1 MGGPDFSVG
10 DPLLLELGYQSG
22 DNQEFDVSSDD
33 DVGIESL
40 DYDPIHSVVYEKLHM
55 RQSNRRIYGY
65 TGLTLAKWT
74 ITIMIG
80 LLVGLIAFII
90 ESSQEI
96 IITYKKEW
104 TSKLLEHGLG
114 LAFFNY
120 ATMGVTLVL
129 LSSCLVIFWAP
140 AAAGGGVTLVMAYL
154 NGNDIPDFFRHRTFF
169 TKIFGTICTVSSG
182 LPIGQEGPMVHIGGA
197 IASEL
202 TWMRGQFPIKKH
214 SVWLPQ
220 TWFEKC
226 RQFTLQAWAF
236 DFHNDKDRR
245 EFISAGAAAGLGAS
259 FGAPIGG
266 VLFSMEEAS
275 SFWSRKVM
283 WRSLLCTT
291 CTTMGLS
298 WLNKGQFSFLLPGTI
313 SFQGLKPEFD
323 LIDLPLF
330 VVTSVLAGVIG
341 AFLNISH
348 DWLAHFRPSSKY
360 RSLRVLEACLVTFTS
375 IAAIFLLSYYFG
387 HCLPLQKG
395 QEDDD
400 YWYRYTCPLPDE
412 ESGVHYYNDL
422 ASLYFAIPRQT
433 IQQLLALGGTG
444 ESPFTIGSLAIYSSS
459 FLLLFILA
467 YGIAAPVYMWLV
479 HLSEH
484 LWGPFLFSSFHSG
497 QYNRVCMRLWE
508 RLLCLVE
515 FFEPLFHWNNAILT
529 TLHFYDYIEVVIIVE
544 GTGGIEL
551 LLPVILAIVLS
562 NWVAH
567 HIHTEGAY
575 ESDLERIGE
584 VHFLQSEPSQNLH
597 FIAARDIMAPDVI
610 CFREIT
616 PLAEVVRVLRE
627 TSHNGFPIIQQTH
640 GDALD
645 LDGQLVGVMLR
656 HQILLLLEQ
665 RAIFEIDSA
674 LVGRQVRHG
683 LGFRLPVLT
692 KEQKYLDRLMRV
704 FHHSHH
710 PHRRY
715 LSSRPEAVNETEIV
729 ELLPESTLPT
739 VNGGSGTDS
748 VEVHHKYDSVKQSK
762 DSGKEFAVDF
772 RPWMNRA
779 PLTVRAETSA
789 RRVYIIFRTLG
800 LRHLCV
806 TDASNRVVGMITRID
821 LSKADKA
828 VEVDP
833 ITPRETDHDNS
844 QSFGVKFPGHQL
856 SPNDRTAR
864 DVLFSL
870 P

>member
-1 MGGPDFSVG
+1 
-10 DPLLLELGYQSG
+10 
-22 DNQEFDVSSDD
+22 
-33 DVGIESL
+33 
-40 DYDPIHSVVYEKLHM
+40 
-55 RQSNRRIYGY
+55 
-65 TGLTLAKWT
+65 
-74 ITIMIG
+74 
-80 LLVGLIAFII
+80 
-90 ESSQEI
+90 
-96 IITYKKEW
+96 
-104 TSKLLEHGLG
+104 
-114 LAFFNY
+114 
-120 ATMGVTLVL
+120 MGVTLVL

-169 TKIFGTICTVSSG
+169 TK
-182 LPIGQEGPMVHIGGA
+182 IGQEGPMVHIGGA

-236 DFHNDKDRR
+236 VSPRHLN
-245 EFISAGAAAGLGAS
+245 FISSTGCD
-259 FGAPIGG
+259 
-266 VLFSMEEAS
+266 
-275 SFWSRKVM
+275 R
-283 WRSLLCTT
+283 
-291 CTTMGLS
+291 
-298 WLNKGQFSFLLPGTI
+298 QFSFLLPGTI

-360 RSLRVLEACLVTFTS
+360 RSLSF
-375 IAAIFLLSYYFG
+375 
-387 HCLPLQKG
+387 HCEGAPSSGRGLG
-395 QEDDD
+395 MSQEDDD

-467 YGIAAPVYMWLV
+467 YGIAAPGGIFMPSIMASFLT
-479 HLSEH
+479 LSCEVINPVVQIISRE
-484 LWGPFLFSSFHSG
+484 LLCTLLLASLESDLRGMYESICGG
-497 QYNRVCMRLWE
+497 QYNR
-508 RLLCLVE
+508 
-515 FFEPLFHWNNAILT
+515 
-529 TLHFYDYIEVVIIVE
+529 VVIIVE

-779 PLTVRAETSA
+779 PLTVN
-789 RRVYIIFRTLG
+789 IQG
-800 LRHLCV
+800 LSFE
-806 TDASNRVVGMITRID
+806 AMVVGMITRID

-844 QSFGVKFPGHQL
+844 QSFGVKFPENWPCLTACWLRETL
-856 SPNDRTAR
+856 SLELKPALQTSCQSPPQI
-864 DVLFSL
+864 FSDYL
-870 P
+870 PVQQEGVFHEVYNTFTQEFRKELGWVSVV

>member
-1 MGGPDFSVG
+1 M
-10 DPLLLELGYQSG
+10 
-22 DNQEFDVSSDD
+22 
-33 DVGIESL
+33 
-40 DYDPIHSVVYEKLHM
+40 
-55 RQSNRRIYGY
+55 
-65 TGLTLAKWT
+65 
-74 ITIMIG
+74 
-80 LLVGLIAFII
+80 
-90 ESSQEI
+90 
-96 IITYKKEW
+96 
-104 TSKLLEHGLG
+104 
-114 LAFFNY
+114 
-120 ATMGVTLVL
+120 
-129 LSSCLVIFWAP
+129 
-140 AAAGGGVTLVMAYL
+140 
-154 NGNDIPDFFRHRTFF
+154 
-169 TKIFGTICTVSSG
+169 
-182 LPIGQEGPMVHIGGA
+182 
-197 IASEL
+197 
-202 TWMRGQFPIKKH
+202 
-214 SVWLPQ
+214 
-220 TWFEKC
+220 
-226 RQFTLQAWAF
+226 
-236 DFHNDKDRR
+236 
-245 EFISAGAAAGLGAS
+245 
-259 FGAPIGG
+259 
-266 VLFSMEEAS
+266 
-275 SFWSRKVM
+275 
-283 WRSLLCTT
+283 
-291 CTTMGLS
+291 
-298 WLNKGQFSFLLPGTI
+298 
-313 SFQGLKPEFD
+313 
-323 LIDLPLF
+323 
-330 VVTSVLAGVIG
+330 
-341 AFLNISH
+341 
-348 DWLAHFRPSSKY
+348 
-360 RSLRVLEACLVTFTS
+360 
-375 IAAIFLLSYYFG
+375 
-387 HCLPLQKG
+387 
-395 QEDDD
+395 
-400 YWYRYTCPLPDE
+400 
-412 ESGVHYYNDL
+412 
-422 ASLYFAIPRQT
+422 
-433 IQQLLALGGTG
+433 
-444 ESPFTIGSLAIYSSS
+444 
-459 FLLLFILA
+459 
-467 YGIAAPVYMWLV
+467 
-479 HLSEH
+479 
-484 LWGPFLFSSFHSG
+484 
-497 QYNRVCMRLWE
+497 
-508 RLLCLVE
+508 
-515 FFEPLFHWNNAILT
+515 
-529 TLHFYDYIEVVIIVE
+529 VIIVE